1 MRRDNFILPY
11 LLSTH
16 KSQIN
21 PKSITKSSAIL
32 RIYSKKG
39 WYKEMKKRITNVLP
53 TLFAVCCL
61 AGCGTVMAEVPK
73 TSVPNEAAYES
84 SAQAVETNQERSDE
98 ERAQEEKVRREEIAE
113 QYSIYNEFG
122 LSYDKDKDRF
132 LYDGNIVRYFN
143 DTISE
148 DSTNAFFYEDGTVDL
163 KPIRNSSGKLT
174 GLEIASDKEFAE
186 RTKKNDELKSQIQDS
201 GIGEAGSFELGE
213 PDTSDDSLAGYS
225 EYGVSYNAE
234 TKRFMFD
241 GKDIYFFYDSDGAT
255 YVNYDVKNGVSVKVV
270 RDKTKKIEKID
281 VMTDDEVK
289 ELLK

>member
-1 MRRDNFILPY
+1 MRRDNLYPAAFAVYTQITNKSHFY
-11 LLSTH
+11 H
-16 KSQIN
+16 KVFCYTSDIF
-21 PKSITKSSAIL
+21 KERKVI
-32 RIYSKKG
+32 
-39 WYKEMKKRITNVLP
+39 EMKKRIAHVLP
-53 TLFAVCCL
+53 ALFTVCCL
-61 AGCGTVMAEVPK
+61 AGCGTAMAEVPK
-73 TSVPNEAAYES
+73 TSAPNETAYES
-84 SAQAVETNQERSDE
+84 SVQAVETNQELSDE
-98 ERAQEEKVRREEIAE
+98 ELEQEEKERREEIAE

-143 DTISE
+143 DVINE
-148 DSTNAFFYEDGTVDL
+148 DIANAFFYEDGTVDL

-174 GLEIASDKEFAE
+174 ELEIASDKEFAE
-186 RTKKNDELKSQIQDS
+186 RTKKNDEVKSQIQNS

-255 YVNYDVKNGVSVKVV
+255 YVNYDVTNGVSIKVV
-270 RDKTKKIEKID
+270 RDKSKKIEKID

-289 ELLK
+289 GLLK

>member
-84 SAQAVETNQERSDE
+84 SAQAVETNQELSDE

-143 DTISE
+143 DAISE

-289 ELLK
+289 ELLN